1 MERETPAAGQAAVAG
16 RPPEARATCGQVT
29 TVSVPLRSCAGPVPG
44 GGYSGGRRRP
54 GRDTPSAVPRCLPA
68 WEDPAGLRWDRA
80 GMNTEQVSRAPEST
94 PRRQAGT
101 AVLALTAVTM
111 AAIIVQFALAGL
123 GTFGEV
129 HGKQVK
135 DADFAAH
142 QTLGMVIGLL
152 TLLVLIAALVAR
164 RSRRSVILAIVLFVL
179 AGPVQ
184 PVLGTLG
191 ADDAAWVGM
200 LHAVNGVAIM
210 AMNGMLLAETRALRT
225 RLAAT

>member
-1 MERETPAAGQAAVAG
+1 MNSEQATRAPADMPRG
-16 RPPEARATCGQVT
+16 RARA
-29 TVSVPLRSCAGPVPG
+29 
-44 GGYSGGRRRP
+44 
-54 GRDTPSAVPRCLPA
+54 
-68 WEDPAGLRWDRA
+68 
-80 GMNTEQVSRAPEST
+80 
-94 PRRQAGT
+94 

-129 HGKQVK
+129 HDEKVG
-135 DADFAAH
+135 DSDFSAH

-152 TLLVLIAALVAR
+152 TLLILVAALIER
-164 RSRRSVILAIVLFVL
+164 RSRATVIRTVVLFVL

-191 ADDAAWVGM
+191 ADQAAWVGM

-210 AMNGMLLAETRALRT
+210 ALTGITMNEARAPRPP
-225 RLAAT
+225 RPAP